1 MRQAAMALAI
11 GAVAAIAPVTAEAA
25 GNRNCKN
32 TGSFDRWL
40 ADFRADAVAAGIS
53 KTAVDN
59 ALRGVRFSASVIKH
73 DRRQSVFSQSFLKFA
88 GRMVAKYRM
97 QTGKKLIKKHRKTFV
112 RIEKQFGV
120 PAAVITGFWGLETDF
135 GANTGKLPV
144 LTTLATLAY
153 DCRRPE
159 LFGPQ
164 LMDAIR
170 IVERGDLTPARMIG
184 APAGELGQTQFLPSD
199 YYHRGVDYDGDGRV
213 DMFKSVPDVLASTAN
228 LLVHHGW
235 RRGEPWMTEVR
246 VPEDLPW
253 DQADLAIKHPRAQW
267 AKWGV
272 RLANGNALPNDTLPA
287 SLHLPMGR
295 LGPAFLTYQNY
306 DIYREWNKSYIYA
319 TTAAYFA
326 TRLAGASPV
335 RPGNG
340 KVTPLSFA
348 QIKELQ
354 RKLIKRGYDVGG
366 ADGFVGIKTRAA
378 VKDVQIKFGMP
389 ADSFPTPALLN
400 RL

>member
-1 MRQAAMALAI
+1 MRQAAMVLTI
-11 GAVAAIAPVTAEAA
+11 GAVLAAAPVTAEAA
-25 GNRNCKN
+25 GDRNCKN

-40 ADFRADAVAAGIS
+40 AGFKKDAIAAGVS
-53 KTAVDN
+53 PNVVVST
-59 ALRGVRFSASVIKH
+59 LRGVRFSSTVIKH
-73 DRRQSVFSQSFLKFA
+73 DRRQAVFSQSFLKFA

-97 QTGKKLIKKHRKTFV
+97 QTGKKLIKKYRKTFA

-159 LFGPQ
+159 LFRPQ
-164 LMDAIR
+164 LIDALR

-199 YYHRGVDYDGDGRV
+199 YFHRGVDYDGNGRV

-235 RRGEPWMTEVR
+235 QRGAPWMTEVR
-246 VPEDLPW
+246 VPAKLPW
-253 DQADLAIKHPRAQW
+253 DQADLAIKHPRSQW

-272 RLANGNALPNDTLPA
+272 RLANGKKLPNDGMQA

-306 DIYREWNKSYIYA
+306 EIYRSWNKSYIYA

-326 TRLAGASPV
+326 TRLDGAARVKS
-335 RPGNG
+335 GNG
-340 KVTPLSFA
+340 KVTPLSFK
-348 QIKELQ
+348 QVKLLQ

-378 VKDVQIKFGMP
+378 IKDMQLQFGMP
-389 ADSFPTPALLN
+389 ADSFPTRELFN